1 MLAVSERKSKESAM
15 NEQAFERAL
24 ERITAAS
31 DYSKI
36 PDETRQRLANPKAMM
51 TVSIPVRMDD
61 GRLKMFTGHRVLHN
75 DLLGPGKGGIRYHPN
90 VNLDECKAL
99 ALWMTCKCAVM
110 NLPFGGAKG
119 GISVNPKELS
129 PMEIERLSRGF
140 IRRIADA
147 IGPDTD
153 IPAPDVYTNEHIMG
167 WMMDEYSHAVRQ
179 YTPGALTGKP
189 LALGGSAGRSTA
201 TGRGGAVCANQWAER
216 QLWSPEKSRV
226 AIQGF
231 GNAGQSIA
239 RLLAAEGYRIVA
251 VSDSKGGIHDSKGLN
266 VDEVIRAKNDGQSVE
281 EIYCSGSVSDSC
293 EVDTISTEDLLT
305 LDVDLLIPA
314 ALEDVITADNAPS
327 IQASVVL
334 ELANGPTTGEA
345 DQILDDR
352 GIVVIPDIL
361 ANAGGVTVSYFEWV
375 QNRSGDYWSADE
387 VEKRLTERMS
397 KQFDAVMDIAEERE
411 VSVRMAA
418 YILALERLGE
428 AATAIGTRE
437 FFNGQRGA

>member
-1 MLAVSERKSKESAM
+1 MSD
-15 NEQAFERAL
+15 QAFERAL

-31 DYSKI
+31 RHSKI
-36 PDETRQRLANPKAMM
+36 PEETCQRLANPKAMM
-51 TVSIPVRMDD
+51 TVSIPVRLDD
-61 GRLKMFTGHRVLHN
+61 GSLKMFTGHRVLHN
-75 DLLGPGKGGIRYHPN
+75 DLLGPGKGGLRYHPD

-129 PMEIERLSRGF
+129 LMEIERLSRGF

-147 IGPDTD
+147 IGPNTD

-189 LALGGSAGRSTA
+189 LSLGGSEGRSTA
-201 TGRGGAVCANQWAER
+201 TGRGGAVCVEKWAKR
-216 QLWSPEKSRV
+216 QSWEPEKTSV

-239 RLLAAEGYRIVA
+239 RLLDAEGYRIVA
-251 VSDSKGGIHDSKGLN
+251 VSDSKGGIHDPEGLDI
-266 VDEVIRAKNDGQSVE
+266 DEVIRAKNDGQSVD
-281 EIYCSGSVSDSC
+281 EIYCQGSVSDSC
-293 EVDTISTEDLLT
+293 EVDTISNEELLT

-314 ALEDVITADNAPS
+314 ALEDVITADNAQD
-327 IQASVVL
+327 IQASVII
-334 ELANGPTTGEA
+334 ELANGPTSGDA
-345 DQILDDR
+345 DEILDDR

-361 ANAGGVTVSYFEWV
+361 ANAGGVTVSYYEWV
-375 QNRSGDYWSADE
+375 QNRSGDYWSAE
-387 VEKRLTERMS
+387 IVENRLSERMA
-397 KQFDAVMDIAEERE
+397 KQFDAVMGIAEDRE

-418 YILALERLGE
+418 YILALERLGQ
-428 AATAIGTRE
+428 AAAAIGTRE
-437 FFNGQRGA
+437 FFNGQRGR